1 MMTHEMRTSAIAAPR
16 TVPSLAAA
24 AVDRFVQAA
33 ALADGVNV
41 ADLRPL
47 DELAVQTRN
56 SIYRIVI
63 VAPSDGRILVQGGA
77 FFPLP
82 CQAHLCGGTLGGS
95 LLKLNWIG
103 CGFNLEILH
112 EGRRIV
118 TTRVRSIAID
128 RDGARAH

>member
-1 MMTHEMRTSAIAAPR
+1 MTPEMRTSTIAAPR
-16 TVPSLAAA
+16 TVPPLAAA
-24 AVDRFVQAA
+24 TIDRFVLAA
-33 ALADGVNV
+33 AHAEGVHV
-41 ADLRPL
+41 PDLRPL

-63 VAPSDGRILVQGGA
+63 VAPNDGRILVQGGA

-82 CQAHLCGGTLGGS
+82 CQAHLSGGTLGGS
-95 LLKLNWIG
+95 LLRLNWIG